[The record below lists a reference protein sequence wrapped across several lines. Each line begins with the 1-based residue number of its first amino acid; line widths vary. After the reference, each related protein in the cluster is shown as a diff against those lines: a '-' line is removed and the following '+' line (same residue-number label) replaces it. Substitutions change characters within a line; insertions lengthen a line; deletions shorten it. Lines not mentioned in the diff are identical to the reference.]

1 MCRDIRALEGAY
13 GENNLIYTCARAY
26 IRKLLDNSKVLRFLN
41 AHYADLVPEFES
53 IATSETL

>member
-1 MCRDIRALEGAY
+1 VTEEG
-13 GENNLIYTCARAY
+13 LDQARGGGLA
-26 IRKLLDNSKVLRFLN
+26 IRKLLDDTKVLRCLN